1 MEDYIK
7 IEENDN
13 LEESRKKINRNFKIL
28 KDNLSEIS
36 VTAPYNYHTAE
47 TTLLESG
54 NFYNLGIILAFPDL
68 VSTKCI
74 DSQPIKQIKA
84 FFNCEETIS
93 LPTDTINYEDIT
105 WYGTNFE
112 VSNDSINAG
121 TYTVEIIDNNAFIT
135 KLL

>member
-13 LEESRKKINRNFKIL
+13 LDESRKKINRNFKIL

-36 VTAPYNYHTAE
+36 VTAPYNYHKAE
-47 TTLLESG
+47 TTLLKVG
-54 NFYNLGIILAFPDL
+54 NFYNLGTILAFPDI

-74 DSQPIKQIKA
+74 DNQPIKQIKA

-93 LPTDTINYEDIT
+93 LTTYTITYEDIT

-112 VSNDSINAG
+112 ISNNSIDAG